1 MGDETCTDCPD
12 DEATLPTTGPDP
24 RSGKITMWGPTLL
37 APIAKPTGDKRRFA
51 AHSLT
56 HRELPL
62 PLTWQRERG
71 QGHEGAVTIGTLHG
85 IRYDEQG
92 APHGFGLIFEPDPEQ
107 LPRLAQ
113 DVAEAKM
120 LLDQKVVGPS
130 VDLDSMEFHALDPE
144 EAGEYAADA
153 RPEIEVDKGR
163 ISAATLVPIPA
174 FAEARPF
181 PLSELDPDAWDKVL
195 SDYAT
200 ETATLTAS
208 VRADGWDR
216 LPIAPADTEWSASEA
231 VARLKER
238 GDAELR
244 RACLWSDGTDAR
256 FPLADVDPVTG
267 ALVLVP
273 AAIEAAY
280 AVLEAGTSILPE
292 MDQAAM
298 LSVLDELRDG
308 EGWGDLPDAV
318 EDMTDEEFA
327 DLGTALG
334 DLDAA
339 AEGDDLETFGARFDA
354 LVSKLQGHVAN
365 ARAAAAAIG
374 QHKYGKRGMAKL
386 RAGVAA
392 AKVKPLH
399 GTVTASA
406 GINVFRFNP
415 DEPRV
420 HGKWASVKG
429 WLGAGEPTDKQFRR
443 QLAREARTP
452 ARKMDLPSDSQYH
465 RQLRRE
471 GSGFDREL
479 GRRKLGPDGNMDPR
493 FEGKTVKQAAR
504 EIVAGKHDDLPQ
516 KKLPWRSVDWLQRNM
531 GDHPGNKWYKPPA
544 GSHALEAMVAAAL
557 LDDWRG
563 IQEYDMDALIA
574 SAASDAPP
582 RAWFDDPGLTGP
594 TPLTVTD
601 DGRVFGHLATWKN
614 CHIGF
619 PGQCVTAP
627 KSRTAYAYFHTGE
640 VVTDGG
646 PVSVGRVTIGTGH
659 ANTRHGFQAAVEHYD
674 NTGRQAAVVRAGDDK
689 FGIWVAGAALP
700 GTDVAELR
708 RSPLSGDWRRIG
720 GNLELVGALAVN
732 TPGFPIPRA
741 MVASG
746 EPLALVAA
754 GAVGHGHVQY
764 VGADGSTVDIPALV
778 AATVAETRR
787 QDAAEA
793 RRAAALGALAAIDDE
808 LAASQEADRR
818 LRAARATTAL
828 RG

>member
-1 MGDETCTDCPD
+1 MGDDETCTDCPD
-12 DEATLPTTGPDP
+12 DEATLSTTGPDP
-24 RSGKITMWGPTLL
+24 RGGKITMWGPALL
-37 APIAKPTGDKRRFA
+37 APIGTPTGDKRRFA

-85 IRYDEQG
+85 IRYDENG
-92 APHGFGLIFEPDPEQ
+92 APHGFGILFDPDPEQ

-113 DVAEAKM
+113 DVAEARM
-120 LLDQKVVGPS
+120 LLDQKVTGPS
-130 VDLDSMEFHALDPE
+130 VDLDSMQFHALDPE

-181 PLSELDPDAWDKVL
+181 PLSELDPADWDKVV
-195 SDYAT
+195 SDYAA
-200 ETATLTAS
+200 EVGALTAS
-208 VRADGWDR
+208 VRTEGWDR
-216 LPIAPADTEWSASEA
+216 LPMAPADTEWSASEA
-231 VARLKER
+231 VARLKDR

-267 ALVLVP
+267 GLVLVP

-280 AVLEAGTSILPE
+280 AVLEAGASILPE
-292 MDQAAM
+292 TDQAAM
-298 LSVLDELRDG
+298 RTVLDGLRDDPDLAALAVAVRAMPEDEFG
-308 EGWGDLPDAV
+308 ELAEAV
-318 EDMTDEEFA
+318 EDAGE
-327 DLGTALG
+327 
-334 DLDAA
+334 
-339 AEGDDLETFGARFDA
+339 ETFGARFDA
-354 LVSKLQGHVAN
+354 LVAKLKGKVGDPAAVA
-365 ARAAAAAIG
+365 AKVGRM
-374 QHKYGKRGMAKL
+374 KYGKKGMARL

-392 AKVKPLH
+392 SKVKPLH
-399 GTVTASA
+399 GAMTAA
-406 GINVFRFNP
+406 GYLDVLI
-415 DEPRV
+415 
-420 HGKWASVKG
+420 
-429 WLGAGEPTDKQFRR
+429 
-443 QLAREARTP
+443 
-452 ARKMDLPSDSQYH
+452 
-465 RQLRRE
+465 
-471 GSGFDREL
+471 
-479 GRRKLGPDGNMDPR
+479 
-493 FEGKTVKQAAR
+493 
-504 EIVAGKHDDLPQ
+504 
-516 KKLPWRSVDWLQRNM
+516 
-531 GDHPGNKWYKPPA
+531 
-544 GSHALEAMVAAAL
+544 AAAETG
-557 LDDWRG
+557 DWRG
-563 IQEYDMDALIA
+563 IEEYDMDALVA
-574 SAASDAPP
+574 SAAGDALP
-582 RAWFDDPGLTGP
+582 RAWFDDPKLTGP
-594 TPLTVTD
+594 TPLTVMD

-627 KSRTAYAYFHTGE
+627 KSRAQYAYFHTGE

-659 ANTRHGFQAAVEHYD
+659 ANTRYGFQAAVEHYD
-674 NTGRQAAVVRAGDDK
+674 HTGHQAAVVRAGEDK

-741 MVASG
+741 MTASG

-754 GAVGHGHVQY
+754 GAVPQGGVTY
-764 VGADGSTVDIPALV
+764 VESTVDIPALV

-787 QDAAEA
+787 QDAAAA
-793 RRAAALGALAAIDDE
+793 RRTAALGALASIDDE
-808 LAASQEADRR
+808 LAASQEADRK
-818 LRAARATTAL
+818 LRAARAAMAL